1 MVSKE
6 QLLKKTKRIF
16 LIEYIAIGVVAF
28 TLGFLKM
35 FEIIGNN
42 PTRLLVYNIVTTVG
56 AAYIFFDLAR
66 CIFIKAKREKT
77 CFIDKILTLIV
88 GLYLL
93 VFDILC
99 YINRDIDLTYVKYSI
114 SSVLLY
120 AGAISLFMGIYHH
133 FNPNAQ
139 LLEVVDEEYEELLE
153 EEAKEKQKALEEKK
167 EESGEN

>member
-1 MVSKE
+1 MLSKE

-16 LIEYIAIGVVAF
+16 LIEYIAIAALAF

-35 FEIIGNN
+35 FGIIGNN

-56 AAYIFFDLAR
+56 ATYILFDLAR
-66 CIFIKAKREKT
+66 CIFIKTKREKT

-99 YINRDIDLTYVKYSI
+99 YINRNIDLTYVKYSI

-120 AGAISLFMGIYHH
+120 AGAISLFMGIYHY
-133 FNPNAQ
+133 FKPNAQ
-139 LLEVVDEEYEELLE
+139 LLEVVDEEYEEMLE
-153 EEAKEKQKALEEKK
+153 EEAKEKEKAEMEKK